1 MEIITSLENKKI
13 KYINKLKNK
22 KFRDEEGIF
31 VIETKHLVEEA
42 YKSGFLTELYLV
54 DTNIESNILEDDKIN
69 KYQITKEIMNKISF
83 LESPSNFLGLVKK
96 LPTLN
101 YGNRLLILDNIQDPG
116 NLGTIIRSA
125 VAFNLDTLI
134 LSNDCVDLYNDKTI
148 RSSEGMLF
156 KLNILRKDL
165 NTFLTELKNNNYT
178 IYGTDVINGSIVGEI
193 KFSKKYAII
202 IGNEGKGLKSTL
214 KNLVDQNIYIPM
226 SPNVESLNAGIA
238 ASIIMYEMSKNDY
251 E

>member
-22 KFRDEEGIF
+22 KFRDEEGLFI
-31 VIETKHLVEEA
+31 VETKHLVEEA
-42 YKSGFLTELYLV
+42 YKSGFLTEVYLV
-54 DTNIESNILEDDKIN
+54 DTNIDASILEDDKLN
-69 KYQITKEIMNKISF
+69 KYQITKEIMHKISS

-101 YGNRLLILDNIQDPG
+101 YGQRLLILDNIQDPG

-156 KLNILRKDL
+156 RLNILREDL
-165 NTFLTELKNNNYT
+165 NTFLPELKDNNYT
-178 IYGTDVINGSIVGEI
+178 IYGTNVVDGSIVGDI
-193 KFSKKYAII
+193 KFPKKCAII
-202 IGNEGKGLKSTL
+202 IGNEGSGMKDTL
-214 KNLVDQNIYIPM
+214 KKFVDQNIYIPM
-226 SPNVESLNAGIA
+226 SANAESLNAGIA

>member
-69 KYQITKEIMNKISF
+69 KYQITKEIMNKISS

-101 YGNRLLILDNIQDPG
+101 YGNRLIILDNIQDPG

-193 KFSKKYAII
+193 KFPKKYAII
-202 IGNEGKGLKSTL
+202 IGNEIGR
-214 KNLVDQNIYIPM
+214 
-226 SPNVESLNAGIA
+226 
-238 ASIIMYEMSKNDY
+238 ASCRERV
-251 E
+251 

>member
-69 KYQITKEIMNKISF
+69 KYQITKEIMNKISS

-116 NLGTIIRSA
+116 NLGTLIRSA

-193 KFSKKYAII
+193 KFPKKYAII

-226 SPNVESLNAGIA
+226 SPNAESLNAGIA

>member
-42 YKSGFLTELYLV
+42 YKSGFLTELYIV

-69 KYQITKEIMNKISF
+69 KYQITKEIMNKVSS

-96 LPTLN
+96 LPTIN

-178 IYGTDVINGSIVGEI
+178 IYGTDVVNGSIVGEI
-193 KFSKKYAII
+193 KFPKKYAII

-214 KNLVDQNIYIPM
+214 KNHVDQNIYIPM
-226 SPNVESLNAGIA
+226 SFNAESLNAGIA

>member
-1 MEIITSLENKKI
+1 MQIITSLENKKI

-31 VIETKHLVEEA
+31 VIETKHLIEEA

-69 KYQITKEIMNKISF
+69 KYQITEEIMNKISS

-101 YGNRLLILDNIQDPG
+101 YGNRLLILDNIQNPG

-193 KFSKKYAII
+193 KFPKKYAII

-226 SPNVESLNAGIA
+226 SPNAESLNAGIA

>member
-1 MEIITSLENKKI
+1 MEIITSLENKK
-13 KYINKLKNK
+13 
-22 KFRDEEGIF
+22 FRDEEGLFI
-31 VIETKHLVEEA
+31 IETKHLVEEA
-42 YKSGFLTELYLV
+42 YKSGFLTEVYLV
-54 DTNIESNILEDDKIN
+54 DTNIDASILEDDKLN
-69 KYQITKEIMNKISF
+69 KYQITKEIMHKISS

-101 YGNRLLILDNIQDPG
+101 YGQRLLILDNIQDPG

-156 KLNILRKDL
+156 RLNILREDL
-165 NTFLTELKNNNYT
+165 NTFLPELKDNNYT
-178 IYGTDVINGSIVGEI
+178 IYGTNVVDGSIVGDI
-193 KFSKKYAII
+193 KFPKKCAII
-202 IGNEGKGLKSTL
+202 IGNEGSGMKDTL
-214 KNLVDQNIYIPM
+214 KKFVDQNIYIPM
-226 SPNVESLNAGIA
+226 SANAESLNAGIA

>member
-69 KYQITKEIMNKISF
+69 KYQITKEIMNKISS

-96 LPTLN
+96 LPTIN

-156 KLNILRKDL
+156 KLNILRKAL

-178 IYGTDVINGSIVGEI
+178 IYGTDVINGNIVGEI
-193 KFSKKYAII
+193 KFPKKYAII
-202 IGNEGKGLKSTL
+202 IGNEGKGLKSAL

-226 SPNVESLNAGIA
+226 SPNAESLNAGIA

>member
-69 KYQITKEIMNKISF
+69 KYQITKEIMNKISS
-83 LESPSNFLGLVKK
+83 LESPSNLLGLVKK

-165 NTFLTELKNNNYT
+165 NTFLAELKNNNYT

-193 KFSKKYAII
+193 KFPKKYAII

-214 KNLVDQNIYIPM
+214 KNLVDQNIYILM
-226 SPNVESLNAGIA
+226 SPNAESLNAGIA

>member
-69 KYQITKEIMNKISF
+69 KYQITKEIMNKISS
-83 LESPSNFLGLVKK
+83 LESPSAYLGLVKK
-96 LPTLN
+96 LPTIN

-178 IYGTDVINGSIVGEI
+178 IYGTDVVNGSIVGEI
-193 KFSKKYAII
+193 KFPKKYAII

-226 SPNVESLNAGIA
+226 SFNAESLNAGIA

>member
-69 KYQITKEIMNKISF
+69 KYQITKEIMNKISS

-165 NTFLTELKNNNYT
+165 NTFLTKLKNNNYT

-193 KFSKKYAII
+193 KFPKKYAII

-226 SPNVESLNAGIA
+226 SPNAESLNACIA

>member
-1 MEIITSLENKKI
+1 MEIITSLENQKI

-22 KFRDEEGIF
+22 KFRDTEGLFI
-31 VIETKHLVEEA
+31 VETKHLVEEA
-42 YKSGFLTELYLV
+42 YKSGLLTEVYLV
-54 DTNIESNILEDDKIN
+54 DTNIDSNILEDDKIN

-83 LESPSNFLGLVKK
+83 LESPSAYLGLVKK
-96 LPTLN
+96 MPPLN
-101 YGNRLLILDNIQDPG
+101 YGKRLLILDNIQDPG

-134 LSNDCVDLYNDKTI
+134 LGNDCVDLYNDKTI

-156 KLNILRKDL
+156 KLNILREDL
-165 NTFLTELKNNNYT
+165 NTFLPELKNNNYT

-193 KFSKKYAII
+193 KFPKKYAII

-226 SPNVESLNAGIA
+226 SPNAESLNAGIA

>member
-69 KYQITKEIMNKISF
+69 KYQITKEIMNKISS
-83 LESPSNFLGLVKK
+83 LESPSAYLGLVKK

-178 IYGTDVINGSIVGEI
+178 IYGTDVVNGSIVGEI
-193 KFSKKYAII
+193 KFPKKYAII

-226 SPNVESLNAGIA
+226 SFNAESLNAGIA

>member
-69 KYQITKEIMNKISF
+69 KYQITKEIMNKISS

-193 KFSKKYAII
+193 KFPKKYAII

-226 SPNVESLNAGIA
+226 SFNAESLNAGIA

>member
-1 MEIITSLENKKI
+1 
-13 KYINKLKNK
+13 
-22 KFRDEEGIF
+22 
-31 VIETKHLVEEA
+31 
-42 YKSGFLTELYLV
+42 
-54 DTNIESNILEDDKIN
+54 
-69 KYQITKEIMNKISF
+69 MNKISS

-134 LSNDCVDLYNDKTI
+134 LGNDCVDLYNDKTI

-165 NTFLTELKNNNYT
+165 NAFLPELKNNNYT
-178 IYGTDVINGSIVGEI
+178 IYGTNVVNGSIVGDI
-193 KFSKKYAII
+193 KFPKKYAII
-202 IGNEGKGLKSTL
+202 IGNEGNGMKDCLKT
-214 KNLVDQNIYIPM
+214 LVDQNIYIPM
-226 SPNVESLNAGIA
+226 SPSAESLNAGIA
-238 ASIIMYEMSKNDY
+238 SSIIMYEMSKNDY

>member
-69 KYQITKEIMNKISF
+69 KYQITKEIMNKISS

-165 NTFLTELKNNNYT
+165 NTFLTE
-178 IYGTDVINGSIVGEI
+178 
-193 KFSKKYAII
+193 
-202 IGNEGKGLKSTL
+202 
-214 KNLVDQNIYIPM
+214 
-226 SPNVESLNAGIA
+226 
-238 ASIIMYEMSKNDY
+238 
-251 E
+251 

>member
-69 KYQITKEIMNKISF
+69 KYQITKEIMNKISS

-101 YGNRLLILDNIQDPG
+101 YGNLDNIQDPG

-178 IYGTDVINGSIVGEI
+178 TYGTDVINGSIVGEI
-193 KFSKKYAII
+193 KFPKKYAII

-226 SPNVESLNAGIA
+226 SPNAESLNAGIA

>member
-31 VIETKHLVEEA
+31 VIETEHLVEEA
-42 YKSGFLTELYLV
+42 YKSGSLTELYLV
-54 DTNIESNILEDDKIN
+54 DTNIESNILGDDKIN
-69 KYQITKEIMNKISF
+69 KYQITKEIMNKISS

-178 IYGTDVINGSIVGEI
+178 IYGTDVINGSTVGKI
-193 KFSKKYAII
+193 KFPKKYAII

-226 SPNVESLNAGIA
+226 SPNAESLNAGIA

>member
-69 KYQITKEIMNKISF
+69 KYQITKEIMNKISS

-193 KFSKKYAII
+193 KFPKKYAII

-214 KNLVDQNIYIPM
+214 KNLVDQNIPM
-226 SPNVESLNAGIA
+226 SPNAESLNAGIA

>member
-1 MEIITSLENKKI
+1 
-13 KYINKLKNK
+13 
-22 KFRDEEGIF
+22 
-31 VIETKHLVEEA
+31 
-42 YKSGFLTELYLV
+42 
-54 DTNIESNILEDDKIN
+54 
-69 KYQITKEIMNKISF
+69 MNKISS

-193 KFSKKYAII
+193 KFPKKYAII

-226 SPNVESLNAGIA
+226 SPNAESLNAGIA

>member
-54 DTNIESNILEDDKIN
+54 DTNIESNILEDD
-69 KYQITKEIMNKISF
+69 QITKEIMNKISS
-83 LESPSNFLGLVKK
+83 LESLSNFLGLVKK

-193 KFSKKYAII
+193 KFPKKYAII

-226 SPNVESLNAGIA
+226 SPNAESLNAGIA

>member
-22 KFRDEEGIF
+22 KFRDEESVF
-31 VIETKHLVEEA
+31 VIETKHLVQEA

-69 KYQITKEIMNKISF
+69 KYQITKEIMNKISS

-193 KFSKKYAII
+193 KFPKKYAII

-214 KNLVDQNIYIPM
+214 KNLVDQTIYIPM
-226 SPNVESLNAGIA
+226 SPNAESLNAGIA

>member
-22 KFRDEEGIF
+22 KFRDEEGVF

-69 KYQITKEIMNKISF
+69 KYQITKEIMNKISS
-83 LESPSNFLGLVKK
+83 LESPSAYLGLVKK
-96 LPTLN
+96 LPTIN

-193 KFSKKYAII
+193 KFPKKYAII

-226 SPNVESLNAGIA
+226 SFNAESLNAGIA